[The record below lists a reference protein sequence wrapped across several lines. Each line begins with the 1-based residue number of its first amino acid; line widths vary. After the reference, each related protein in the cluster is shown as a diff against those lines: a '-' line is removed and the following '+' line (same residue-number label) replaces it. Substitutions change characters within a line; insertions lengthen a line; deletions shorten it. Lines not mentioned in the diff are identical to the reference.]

1 MDQATARR
9 VVREKTYNSTIHS
22 PFRSCLH
29 SSSWITVKSAVV
41 VATRQLAI
49 NSTSI
54 LIFHNRC
61 VSIRQLPS
69 PFVQACSP
77 IGRFKISLPAVS
89 SAIGRHSSR
98 GALLAE
104 TPVQQGGGGV
114 KTIGDS
120 VKSPHM
126 SPNDQPSRDGDSFTK
141 LLIQIYDLYY
151 HFLTMVNIFDS
162 KHRRLVFYLSIVI
175 TVFPG
180 GSTFHNLFVYLILP

>member
-41 VATRQLAI
+41 VATRQLAT
-49 NSTSI
+49 NSTSN

-98 GALLAE
+98 RALLAE
-104 TPVQQGGGGV
+104 TPVQGGGGV

-126 SPNDQPSRDGDSFTK
+126 SPNDQHSRDRDSFTN
-141 LLIQIYDLYY
+141 LRIQFYELNY
-151 HFLTMVNIFDS
+151 HLDRS
-162 KHRRLVFYLSIVI
+162 Q
-175 TVFPG
+175 P
-180 GSTFHNLFVYLILP
+180 LFSLPNCKQHI

>member
-9 VVREKTYNSTIHS
+9 VMREKTYNSTIHS

-49 NSTSI
+49 NSTSN

-77 IGRFKISLPAVS
+77 IGRFKISLPAAS

-104 TPVQQGGGGV
+104 TPVQGGGGV

-126 SPNDQPSRDGDSFTK
+126 SPNDQHSRDRDSFTN
-141 LLIQIYDLYY
+141 LRIQIYEFNY
-151 HFLTMVNIFDS
+151 HSLILNNIFNIN
-162 KHRRLVFYLSIVI
+162 HRRLVIY
-175 TVFPG
+175 
-180 GSTFHNLFVYLILP
+180 